1 MAGVNR
7 KPLQGVSNIVRF
19 NWHYYAAGLLCLGAG
34 MAVRPYLAGAAN
46 VLVLGLVLM
55 AGLSMVISLAV
66 SLYVYDLSGLYAFTW
81 LRELPGAPGATLVNI
96 HAGFDET
103 SALLQQRYPRATWRV
118 FDFYDPRKHTEI
130 SIRRARKAYAA
141 FPGTQAVATGGL
153 PLPAGSVDGVLL
165 ILAAHEI
172 RDPAERIGFFA
183 QLHAALRPGGKVVVV
198 EHLRD
203 GYNLA
208 AYHFGFFHFYARRT
222 WLHAFGAA
230 GLQLVAE
237 TKITPFVS
245 VFTLQKNDTMMD
257 VIK

>member
-34 MAVRPYLAGAAN
+34 VAVRPFLAGTAN
-46 VLVLGLVLM
+46 GVVLGLVLA
-55 AGLSMVISLAV
+55 AGVSMVVSLAV
-66 SLYVYDLSGLYAFTW
+66 SLYVYDLSELYAFTW
-81 LRELPGAPGATLVNI
+81 LRGLSGAPGTTLVNI

-103 SALLQQRYPRATWRV
+103 SALLRQRYPQAAWKV
-118 FDFYDPRKHTEI
+118 FDFYDPARHTEI
-130 SIRRARKAYAA
+130 SIRRARKAYPA

-172 RDPAERIGFFA
+172 RDPAERVHFFA

-208 AYHFGFFHFYARRT
+208 AYHVGFFHFYSRRT
-222 WLHAFGAA
+222 WQHAFAAA
-230 GLQLVAE
+230 GLQLVEE

-245 VFTLQKNDTMMD
+245 VFTLRKN
-257 VIK
+257 IP